1 MPKLQISATFPGE
14 LLIVKLLDFATEIVR
29 GQPPEVKKQ
38 MWQWYI
44 EDMKRFRKLLKIVER

>member
-1 MPKLQISATFPGE
+1 MAKLQISATFPGE
-14 LLIVKLLDFATEIVR
+14 LLITKLLDFATEIVR

-44 EDMKRFRKLLKIVER
+44 EDMKRLRKLLRIT

>member
-44 EDMKRFRKLLKIVER
+44 EDMKRLRKLLKIA